1 MDNKIKVALV
11 DDHALFRGCITSVIK
26 DSGYSVH
33 LECNNGKEL
42 IAHLNPNDLP
52 DVVLMDNN
60 MPEMDGYETTL
71 WLKYNYPSIV
81 IFDTFEACFRYHSVA
96 SRCHLHL
103 FEN

>member
-1 MDNKIKVALV
+1 MDNKIKVALI
-11 DDHALFRGCITSVIK
+11 DDHALFRGCFTSVIK
-26 DSGYSVH
+26 GFGYSVH
-33 LECNNGKEL
+33 LECDNEKEL
-42 IAHLNPNDLP
+42 MSLPDPND
-52 DVVLMDNN
+52 

-71 WLKYNYPSIV
+71 WLKDNYPSIV